1 MSNRSQYIKQIKEIV
16 NRLKNIEQITEYK
29 IDYIIYNRITELN
42 RLYNIKYI
50 IIY

>member
-29 IDYIIYNRITELN
+29 IDYIIYNRITE
-42 RLYNIKYI
+42 IKQI
-50 IIY
+50 I